1 MILLIAVAVGLTAGF
16 LRALV
21 GKQPYR
27 VYELKWPALVLAAFI
42 PQYFA
47 FFNPITRTEL
57 SGNLVSILL
66 VSSLIIL
73 LAFSLL
79 NILKISFLPITLG
92 FLLNFLVIT
101 LNGGLMPISPD
112 TVRKLLPGQ
121 DTQWFIGQRLG
132 YGKDII
138 LQPEMTRLWF
148 LSDRYMLPEWLHY
161 PVVFSLGD
169 MFIALGV
176 VWLLW
181 TLGGKAKEK
190 LKEKTS

>member
-47 FFNPITRTEL
+47 FFNPNTRTQL

-79 NILKISFLPITLG
+79 NIHKISFMPITLG
-92 FLLNFLVIT
+92 FLLNFLVIM

-112 TVRKLLPGQ
+112 TVRTLLPSQ
-121 DTQWFIGQRLG
+121 DAQWVVGQRLG

-138 LQPEMTRLWF
+138 LQPEMTRLWLF
-148 LSDRYMLPEWLHY
+148 SDRFMLPDWLQY
-161 PVVFSLGD
+161 PVAFSLGD
-169 MFIALGV
+169 VLIAAGV
-176 VWLLW
+176 IWLLW
-181 TLGGKAKEK
+181 SLGGKAKGKLQEK
-190 LKEKTS
+190 LS

>member
-16 LRALV
+16 LRAWI
-21 GKQPYR
+21 GRRPYR
-27 VYELKWPALVLAAFI
+27 VYDLKWPILVLVAFI

-47 FFNPITRTEL
+47 FFDPKTRTQL

-79 NILKISFLPITLG
+79 NIHKISFWPISLG
-92 FLLNFLVIT
+92 FLLNFLVIFF
-101 LNGGLMPISPD
+101 NGGLMPISPD

-121 DTQWFIGQRLG
+121 DANWVIGQRLG

-138 LQPEMTRLWF
+138 LTPEMTRFWF
-148 LSDRYMLPEWLHY
+148 FSDRFVLPDWMKYH
-161 PVVFSLGD
+161 VAFSLGD
-169 MFIALGV
+169 VFIALGV

-181 TLGGKAKEK
+181 TLGGKIKENRQ
-190 LKEKTS
+190 EKTS

>member
-16 LRALV
+16 LRAWI
-21 GKQPYR
+21 GRRTYR
-27 VYELKWPALVLAAFI
+27 VYDLKWPVLVLVAFI

-47 FFNPITRTEL
+47 FFDPKTRIQL

-79 NILKISFLPITLG
+79 NIHKISFWPISLG
-92 FLLNFLVIT
+92 FLLNFLAIIF
-101 LNGGLMPISPD
+101 NGGLMPISPD

-121 DTQWFIGQRLG
+121 DANWVVGQRLG

-138 LQPEMTRLWF
+138 LTPEMTRFWF
-148 LSDRYMLPEWLHY
+148 FSDRFVLPEWMKYH
-161 PVVFSLGD
+161 VAFSLGD
-169 MFIALGV
+169 VFIALGV

-181 TLGGKAKEK
+181 TLGGKIKENK
-190 LKEKTS
+190 QEKTS

>member
-27 VYELKWPALVLAAFI
+27 VYELKWPVLVLAAFI

-47 FFNPITRTEL
+47 FFNPNTRTQL

-79 NILKISFLPITLG
+79 NIHKISFLPITLG
-92 FLLNFLVIT
+92 FLLNFLVIM

-112 TVRKLLPGQ
+112 AVRKLLPGQ
-121 DTQWFIGQRLG
+121 DAQWVVGQRLG

-148 LSDRYMLPEWLHY
+148 LSDRFMLPDWLQY
-161 PVVFSLGD
+161 PVAFSLGD
-169 MFIALGV
+169 VLIAAGV
-176 VWLLW
+176 IWLLW
-181 TLGGKAKEK
+181 SLGGKSKGK
-190 LKEKTS
+190 LQEKTS

>member
-16 LRALV
+16 LRAWI
-21 GKQPYR
+21 GRRPYR
-27 VYELKWPALVLAAFI
+27 VYDLKWPILVLVAFI

-47 FFNPITRTEL
+47 FFDPKTRIQL

-79 NILKISFLPITLG
+79 NIHKISFWPISLG
-92 FLLNFLVIT
+92 FLLNFLVIIF
-101 LNGGLMPISPD
+101 NGGLMPISPD

-121 DTQWFIGQRLG
+121 DANWIIGQRLG

-138 LQPEMTRLWF
+138 LTPEMTRFWF
-148 LSDRYMLPEWLHY
+148 FSDRFVLPDWMKYH
-161 PVVFSLGD
+161 VAFSLGD
-169 MFIALGV
+169 VFIALGV

-181 TLGGKAKEK
+181 TLGGKIRENKQ
-190 LKEKTS
+190 EKTS

>member
-42 PQYFA
+42 PQYFV
-47 FFNPITRTEL
+47 FFNPNTRTQL

-79 NILKISFLPITLG
+79 NIHKISFLPITLG
-92 FLLNFLVIT
+92 FLLNFLVIM

-121 DTQWFIGQRLG
+121 DAQWVVGQRLG

-148 LSDRYMLPEWLHY
+148 LSDRFMLPDWLQY
-161 PVVFSLGD
+161 PVAFSLGD
-169 MFIALGV
+169 VLIATGV
-176 VWLLW
+176 IWLLW
-181 TLGGKAKEK
+181 SLGGKAKGKLQEK
-190 LKEKTS
+190 PS

>member
-27 VYELKWPALVLAAFI
+27 VYELKWPVLVLAAFI

-47 FFNPITRTEL
+47 FFNPNTRTQL

-79 NILKISFLPITLG
+79 NIHKISFLPITLG
-92 FLLNFLVIT
+92 FLLNFLVIM

-121 DTQWFIGQRLG
+121 DAQWVVGQRLG

-138 LQPEMTRLWF
+138 LQPEMTRWWF
-148 LSDRYMLPEWLHY
+148 LSDRFMLPDWLQY
-161 PVVFSLGD
+161 PVAFSLGD
-169 MFIALGV
+169 VLIAAGV
-176 VWLLW
+176 IWLLW
-181 TLGGKAKEK
+181 SLGGKVKGK
-190 LKEKTS
+190 LQEKTS

>member
-47 FFNPITRTEL
+47 FFNPNTRTQL

-79 NILKISFLPITLG
+79 NIHKISFMPITLG
-92 FLLNFLVIT
+92 FLLNFPVIM

-121 DTQWFIGQRLG
+121 DAQWVVGQRLG

-148 LSDRYMLPEWLHY
+148 LSDRFMLPDWLQY
-161 PVVFSLGD
+161 PVAFSLGD
-169 MFIALGV
+169 VLIAAGV
-176 VWLLW
+176 IWLLW
-181 TLGGKAKEK
+181 SLGGKAKGKLQEK
-190 LKEKTS
+190 LS

>member
-16 LRALV
+16 LRALI
-21 GKQPYR
+21 GRHPYR
-27 VYELKWPALVLAAFI
+27 VYELKWPALVLAAFV

-47 FFNPITRTEL
+47 FFNPGTRTQI

-79 NILKISFLPITLG
+79 NIHKISFLPITLG
-92 FLLNFLVIT
+92 FLLNFLVIM

-112 TVRKLLPGQ
+112 AVRTLLPGQ
-121 DTQWFIGQRLG
+121 DAQWVVGQRLG

-148 LSDRYMLPEWLHY
+148 LSDRFMLPDWLQY
-161 PVVFSLGD
+161 PVAFSLGD
-169 MFIALGV
+169 VFIAIGV

-190 LKEKTS
+190 LQEKTS

>member
-1 MILLIAVAVGLTAGF
+1 MILLVAVAVGLTAGF
-16 LRALV
+16 LRAWI
-21 GKQPYR
+21 GRRPYR
-27 VYELKWPALVLAAFI
+27 VYDLKWPILVLVAFI

-47 FFNPITRTEL
+47 FFDPKTRIQL

-79 NILKISFLPITLG
+79 NIHKISFWPISLG
-92 FLLNFLVIT
+92 FLLNFLVIIF
-101 LNGGLMPISPD
+101 NGGLMPISPD

-121 DTQWFIGQRLG
+121 DANWIIGQRLG

-138 LQPEMTRLWF
+138 LTPEMTRFWF
-148 LSDRYMLPEWLHY
+148 FSDRFVLPDWMKYH
-161 PVVFSLGD
+161 VAFSLGD
-169 MFIALGV
+169 VFIALGV

-181 TLGGKAKEK
+181 TLGGKIKENK
-190 LKEKTS
+190 QEKTS

>member
-47 FFNPITRTEL
+47 FFNPNTRTQL

-73 LAFSLL
+73 LAFS
-79 NILKISFLPITLG
+79 
-92 FLLNFLVIT
+92 
-101 LNGGLMPISPD
+101 SP
-112 TVRKLLPGQ
+112 
-121 DTQWFIGQRLG
+121 
-132 YGKDII
+132 
-138 LQPEMTRLWF
+138 
-148 LSDRYMLPEWLHY
+148 
-161 PVVFSLGD
+161 
-169 MFIALGV
+169 
-176 VWLLW
+176 
-181 TLGGKAKEK
+181 
-190 LKEKTS
+190 

>member
-21 GKQPYR
+21 RKQPYR
-27 VYELKWPALVLAAFI
+27 VYELKWPILVLAAFI

-47 FFNPITRTEL
+47 FFHPSTRTQL
-57 SGNLVSILL
+57 TGNLVSILL

-79 NILKISFLPITLG
+79 NIHKVSFLPITLG
-92 FLLNFLVIT
+92 FLLNFLVIMF
-101 LNGGLMPISPD
+101 NGGLMPISPD

-121 DTQWFIGQRLG
+121 DSQWVVGQRLG

-138 LQPEMTRLWF
+138 LEPDMTRLWF
-148 LSDRYMLPEWLHY
+148 LSDRFMLPDWVHY
-161 PVVFSLGD
+161 PVAFSLGD
-169 MFIALGV
+169 VFIAAGV
-176 VWLLW
+176 IWLLW
-181 TLGGKAKEK
+181 TLGGKTKVNIQ
-190 LKEKTS
+190 EKTS

>member
-1 MILLIAVAVGLTAGF
+1 MILVIAVAVGLTAGF

-27 VYELKWPALVLAAFI
+27 VYELKWPVLVLAAFI

-47 FFNPITRTEL
+47 FFHPSTRTQF

-79 NILKISFLPITLG
+79 NIHKISFLPITLG
-92 FLLNFLVIT
+92 FLLNFLVIIF
-101 LNGGLMPISPD
+101 NGGLMPISPD
-112 TVRKLLPGQ
+112 SVRKLLPGQ
-121 DTQWFIGQRLG
+121 DGQWVVGQRLG

-138 LQPEMTRLWF
+138 LAPEMTRLWF
-148 LSDRYMLPEWLHY
+148 LSDRFMLPDWLNY
-161 PVVFSLGD
+161 PVAFSLGD
-169 MFIALGV
+169 VFIAAGV
-176 VWLLW
+176 IWLLW
-181 TLGGKAKEK
+181 TLGGKTKVK
-190 LKEKTS
+190 IQEKTS

>member
-1 MILLIAVAVGLTAGF
+1 MILLIAVAVGLTTGF

-47 FFNPITRTEL
+47 FFNPNTRTQL

-79 NILKISFLPITLG
+79 NIHKISFLPITLG
-92 FLLNFLVIT
+92 FLLNFLVIMF
-101 LNGGLMPISPD
+101 NGGLMPISPD

-121 DTQWFIGQRLG
+121 DTQWVIGQRLG

-148 LSDRYMLPEWLHY
+148 LSDRFMLPDWLQY
-161 PVVFSLGD
+161 PVAFSLGD
-169 MFIALGV
+169 VFIAAGV
-176 VWLLW
+176 MWLLW
-181 TLGGKAKEK
+181 SLGGKAKGK
-190 LKEKTS
+190 LQEKTS